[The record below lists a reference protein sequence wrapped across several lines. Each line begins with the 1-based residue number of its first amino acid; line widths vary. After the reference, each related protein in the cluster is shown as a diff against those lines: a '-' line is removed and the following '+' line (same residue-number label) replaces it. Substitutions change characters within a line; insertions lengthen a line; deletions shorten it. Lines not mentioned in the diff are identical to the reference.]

1 MKRLKAWMVL
11 IVLALAGLAV
21 ATDVISPGAL
31 MAVGLLALVAWMA
44 GPTRRKD
51 KR

>member
-1 MKRLKAWMVL
+1 MKRLKAWTAL
-11 IVLALAGLAV
+11 IVLALVGLAV

-31 MAVGLLALVAWMA
+31 MAVSLLALVVWMA
-44 GPTRRKD
+44 SPTRRRD